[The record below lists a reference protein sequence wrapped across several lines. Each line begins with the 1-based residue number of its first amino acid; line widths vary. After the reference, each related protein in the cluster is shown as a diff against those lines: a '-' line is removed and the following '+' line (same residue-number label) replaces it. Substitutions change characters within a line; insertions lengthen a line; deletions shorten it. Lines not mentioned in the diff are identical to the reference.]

1 MSGLSPSC
9 ERLTFTCLCICG
21 CLFVFTTVFVQLPRF
36 RTSIRWVYDSR
47 SRGSQP
53 LVSDNTLKEHRTVK
67 ATSTQGP
74 SHEVQDLTERVRRFC
89 QRYTELQNKRLEKMN
104 ETTAGALK
112 VIYKTYKHLLY
123 AVNPRNNRSVLYCSI
138 PKVANTSL
146 KTLLLSLNESHRGKY
161 TDSTMHFYVYSAMG
175 LPFMLYRNDVTV
187 SDLANAFKVMFVRHP
202 FERLVSFFEDKT
214 RRTVPTGK
222 YFYYKYWNDAMVRF
236 RGVENVDTQKDLITF
251 EEFVDLLLS
260 IHPSK
265 YDLHWQL
272 YSDRCEPC
280 LVPYDFV
287 GTLEDVPV
295 MYSALGVTNRSQ
307 LWVNKGPS
315 DTRNVALSYFSRL
328 PRSKVVALYGI
339 YAVDFMMFGYSAEE
353 YLNTVIGP
361 TDAF

>member
-1 MSGLSPSC
+1 MSIQRIHDSHC
-9 ERLTFTCLCICG
+9 RAN
-21 CLFVFTTVFVQLPRF
+21 
-36 RTSIRWVYDSR
+36 RTQST
-47 SRGSQP
+47 GS
-53 LVSDNTLKEHRTVK
+53 TLKEYRTTEV
-67 ATSTQGP
+67 ASTEGP
-74 SHEVQDLTERVRRFC
+74 SREVRDLTERVREFC
-89 QRYTELQNKRLEKMN
+89 RRYSEQQNKSLENMN
-104 ETTAGALK
+104 LTAEGALNI
-112 VIYKTYKHLLY
+112 IYKRYKHLLY

-161 TDSTMHFYVYSAMG
+161 TDSTMHYYVYSTMG
-175 LPFMLYRNDVTV
+175 LPFVLYRHDVNV

-222 YFYYKYWNDAMVRF
+222 YFYYRYWNEAMVRF
-236 RGVENVDTQKDLITF
+236 RGAGNVDTSRDLITF

-260 IHPSK
+260 IKPSH

-272 YSDRCEPC
+272 YSDRCKPC

-295 MYSALGVTNRSQ
+295 MYSALGMNNSSR

-328 PRSKVVALYGI
+328 PRSKVARLYGV

-353 YLNTVIGP
+353 YLNAGNGT
-361 TDAF
+361 TEAM